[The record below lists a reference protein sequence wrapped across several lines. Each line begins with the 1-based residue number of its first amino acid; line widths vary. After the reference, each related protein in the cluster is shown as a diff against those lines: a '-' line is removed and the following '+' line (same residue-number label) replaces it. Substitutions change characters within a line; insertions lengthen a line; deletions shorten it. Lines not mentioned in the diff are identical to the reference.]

1 MILTKCRNRKNR
13 VDNIDESCPKMY
25 YCDMEAERFLNYK
38 EEFFMMLR
46 FRKMMAVLLA
56 AALTLTMLTACGGG
70 GSGRG
75 SIDAKVKL
83 TESVNEALKKDKYTV
98 SLNYDAELDKTTY
111 LYRVYRENSDVN
123 GINKDWKE
131 KNVNRRMF
139 KVDVQEVEKADSA
152 SRIATAIE
160 RTLTDMEDYEWSIGY
175 CVESKENSKKE
186 VVSREFTIILEWK
199 EVTK

>member
-70 GSGRG
+70 GSGRA
-75 SIDAKVKL
+75 SVDAKVKL
-83 TESVNEALKKDKYTV
+83 TNDINNFLTGSDLKVEY
-98 SLNYDAELDKTTY
+98 DKTLDQVAETIQASY
-111 LYRVYRENSDVN
+111 
-123 GINKDWKE
+123 IKNKDDTNKILKE
-131 KNVNRRMF
+131 SHKWMI
-139 KVDVQEVEKADSA
+139 KVEIDEETSDEAKVVAEEVEKYMVLADPKNY
-152 SRIATAIE
+152 
-160 RTLTDMEDYEWSIGY
+160 DWGIGY
-175 CVESKENSKKE
+175 YIVPKTDKDNNVIGKDIYVMLARKDKTKK
-186 VVSREFTIILEWK
+186 
-199 EVTK
+199 